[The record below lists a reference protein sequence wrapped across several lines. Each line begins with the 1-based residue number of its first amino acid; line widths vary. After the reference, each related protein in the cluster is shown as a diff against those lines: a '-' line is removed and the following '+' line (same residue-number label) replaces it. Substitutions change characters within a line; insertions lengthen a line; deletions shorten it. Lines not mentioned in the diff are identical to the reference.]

1 MRVFCLYMYVHAEQC
16 LASRLFFPPKSGFS
30 PVRGFA
36 TGFFFPGGGVGAP
49 LPN

>member
-1 MRVFCLYMYVHAEQC
+1 MRVFCLYMYVHAE
-16 LASRLFFPPKSGFS
+16 LFPPKSGFS